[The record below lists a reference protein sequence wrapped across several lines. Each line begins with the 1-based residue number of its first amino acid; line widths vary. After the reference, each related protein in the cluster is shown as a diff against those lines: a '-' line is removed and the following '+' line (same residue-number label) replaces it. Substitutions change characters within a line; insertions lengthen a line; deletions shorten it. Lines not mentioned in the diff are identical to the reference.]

1 MIKKKFNKKWITTE
15 KEEEKFRSSNEYW
28 ICEKLIH
35 DKKIRNHCHITGK
48 FRGPPH
54 WSCNVNFK
62 LPKIVSVIFHNLK
75 IYDSHKIMNDIYKFD
90 ARVLVIPNGL
100 EKYMAFTININSI
113 FIDSLK
119 FMNNSLEKLLK
130 ICQLVIL
137 NIYQRNSA
145 LNN

>member
-1 MIKKKFNKKWITTE
+1 MLV
-15 KEEEKFRSSNEYW
+15 
-28 ICEKLIH
+28 CEKLIH

-62 LPKIVSVIFHNLK
+62 LPKIVFVIFHNLK
-75 IYDSHKIMNDIYKFD
+75 IYDSHKIMNEIYKFD

-100 EKYMAFTININSI
+100 EKYMAFTININSV

-130 ICQLVIL
+130 TIV
-137 NIYQRNSA
+137 SW
-145 LNN
+145 

>member
-1 MIKKKFNKKWITTE
+1 
-15 KEEEKFRSSNEYW
+15 
-28 ICEKLIH
+28 
-35 DKKIRNHCHITGK
+35 
-48 FRGPPH
+48 
-54 WSCNVNFK
+54 
-62 LPKIVSVIFHNLK
+62 
-75 IYDSHKIMNDIYKFD
+75 MNDIYKFD